1 MEINQKLQ
9 YRLLDRNIRYSN
21 IDGMFFSIM
30 LGSSLPYLGLY
41 ILRFNGPDE
50 LVNLITAVQPIVLSV
65 FTLLGTAY
73 ANSFLKKKALIMPAS
88 ILQRLFILLIAF
100 IPFLPSAWRAWAFF
114 ALWALVYVPW
124 AYAGL
129 AWSPLICNIVPEEL
143 RGRFFGTRNALT
155 GLTTLLGTF
164 LTGVVLAKLPYSQ
177 AFFGIFLVSFLC
189 TAVSFF
195 FLTKQI
201 EPLVPEPGETKKQIR
216 TSNARMFQ
224 LDLKGNLQPFQDPVY
239 GKIFSLSCLA
249 VFIFHVG
256 YSMAGPL
263 YILRQIKQL
272 GFDNAA
278 VSFIATATGITALVG
293 SYAGGR
299 ASDKWGYRYVLLFS
313 TLLCLIPP
321 LIWAVTDRMFWLTGA
336 AMLWGLTGNA
346 YMICFLYMVLAASP
360 AKDRSRYV
368 GMNTVI
374 GNMAGAL
381 GPLIGIFL
389 VKIPSVNIQ
398 GALGAA
404 TIIMLA
410 GVFASYYVV
419 KKTSI

>member
-9 YRLLDRNIRYSN
+9 YRLLARNIRYSN
-21 IDGMFFSIM
+21 SDGMFFSIM
-30 LGSSLPYLGLY
+30 MGATLPYLGLY
-41 ILRFNGPDE
+41 TLRFNGPDE

-73 ANSFLKKKALIMPAS
+73 ANSFQKKKALIMPPS
-88 ILQRLFILLIAF
+88 VLQRLFILLIAF
-100 IPFLPSAWRAWAFF
+100 VPFLPSGWHAWSFF
-114 ALWALVYVPW
+114 SLWALVYVPW
-124 AYAGL
+124 AYSGL
-129 AWSPLICNIVPEEL
+129 AWSPMMCNIVPEEM

-155 GLTTLLGTF
+155 GFTTLLGTF
-164 LTGVVLAKLPYSQ
+164 LTGVALAKLPFLQ
-177 AFFGIFLVSFLC
+177 AFTGIFLVSFAC
-189 TAVSFF
+189 TAVSYF
-195 FLTKQI
+195 FLAKQI
-201 EPLVPEPGETKKQIR
+201 EPLVPEPGETKEQMR
-216 TSNARMFQ
+216 TGNVRMFQ

-239 GKIFSLSCLA
+239 GRIFSLSCLA

-293 SYAGGR
+293 SYVGGR
-299 ASDKWGYRYVLLFS
+299 ASDKWGFRYVLLFS

-321 LIWAVTDRMFWLTGA
+321 LIWAFTDRMVWLTGA

-346 YMICFLYMVLAASP
+346 YMICFLYMVLAVSP
-360 AKDRSRYV
+360 TKDRSRYV

-381 GPLIGIFL
+381 GPIIGIFL
-389 VKIPSVNIQ
+389 VKIPTVNIQ
-398 GALGAA
+398 GALGVA
-404 TIIMLA
+404 TVIMLA
-410 GVFASYYVV
+410 GVFASYSVV
-419 KKTSI
+419 KKTNL